1 MSKTTIKI
9 WFLVFVFGLF
19 NEQNLEVN
27 LKDQIQILNG
37 IYSQGCI
44 DLLAEKFNVD
54 VNPGMSDEDKAVYES
69 FRALIEDRLIP
80 MMALERFFWL
90 KVSDKH
96 FLSCSPVAT
105 MVFSLPDQHKY
116 CKKIVLVIEK
126 NTIFCNRMLVKLVPV
141 GFSHLMNQNN
151 WNSNWEKI
159 LGFRNMQEKLENT
172 QPSIF
177 FDRSEQ
183 GLQVD
188 FFR

>member
-80 MMALERFFWL
+80 MMALERFYWL
-90 KVSDKH
+90 KVSNRDY
-96 FLSCSPVAT
+96 LSCSPVAT
-105 MVFSLPDQHKY
+105 MVFSLPDLSTV
-116 CKKIVLVIEK
+116 KKIVLMIEK
-126 NTIFCNRMLVKLVPV
+126 NF
-141 GFSHLMNQNN
+141 
-151 WNSNWEKI
+151 
-159 LGFRNMQEKLENT
+159 
-172 QPSIF
+172 
-177 FDRSEQ
+177 
-183 GLQVD
+183 
-188 FFR
+188 

>member
-80 MMALERFFWL
+80 MMALERFYWL
-90 KVSDKH
+90 KVSNRDY
-96 FLSCSPVAT
+96 LSCSPVAT
-105 MVFSLPDQHKY
+105 MVYSLPDLSTV
-116 CKKIVLVIEK
+116 KKIVLVIEK
-126 NTIFCNRMLVKLVPV
+126 NF
-141 GFSHLMNQNN
+141 
-151 WNSNWEKI
+151 
-159 LGFRNMQEKLENT
+159 
-172 QPSIF
+172 
-177 FDRSEQ
+177 
-183 GLQVD
+183 
-188 FFR
+188 